1 MTLSLK
7 QHHIAIL
14 ALDGFEQSELESP
27 RDALKAAGAKVSV
40 VSTETAPIQG
50 MKHDEKGSKVPVDLT
65 WAQAD
70 PADFTGVILPGGVAN
85 ADAIRMDAK
94 AQAFVRAIDKMNK
107 PLAVICHGAWLLISS
122 DLARGRTLTSW
133 PSLQDDLR
141 NAGAQWVDQEV
152 VQDGNWVSSRKPDD
166 LPAFNA
172 AFIRQLSGPHA

>member
-1 MTLSLK
+1 MTQSLK

-27 RDALKAAGAKVSV
+27 RDALTAAGAKVSI
-40 VSTETAPIQG
+40 VSTDSAPIQG
-50 MKHDEKGSKVPVDLT
+50 MRHDEKGNKVPVDLT
-65 WAQAD
+65 WAHAD

-94 AQAFVRAIDKMNK
+94 AQAFVRAIDKMHK

-122 DLARGRTLTSW
+122 DLTRGRTLTSW

-152 VQDGNWVSSRKPDD
+152 VQDDNWVSSRKPDD

-172 AFIRQLSGPHA
+172 AFIRQLSNGQA